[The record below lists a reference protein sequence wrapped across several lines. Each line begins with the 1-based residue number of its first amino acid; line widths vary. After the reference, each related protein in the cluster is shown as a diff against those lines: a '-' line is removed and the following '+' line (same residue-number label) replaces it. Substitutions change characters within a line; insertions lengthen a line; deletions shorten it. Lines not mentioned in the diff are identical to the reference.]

1 MEWQP
6 GRHVDG
12 EFHVGHPAAS
22 LRMRVQMVGDMTKVM
37 TVRIDDDLKHEVYAV
52 ARTDEVS
59 ASARPRFRS

>member
-1 MEWQP
+1 
-6 GRHVDG
+6 
-12 EFHVGHPAAS
+12 
-22 LRMRVQMVGDMTKVM
+22 MRVQMVGDMTKVM